1 VATGLAF
8 LASGW
13 GIAMALSPVLQIRR
27 MIELRSS
34 HGISLGYP
42 SVLFVG
48 FLIWLAYGIS
58 IENYA
63 LIVPNTVAAVVI
75 SVTIV
80 IALRYRRP
88 A

>member
-1 VATGLAF
+1 MATVLAF

-42 SVLFVG
+42 CVLFIG

-58 IENYA
+58 IDNLA
-63 LIVPNTVAAVVI
+63 LIVPNIVAAVVI
-75 SVTIV
+75 AFTIAV
-80 IALRYRRP
+80 ALRYRRP